1 MSYNNDNYG
10 QYNDQGGSYGQPQH
24 NSSFGGQQPYDQYG
38 NQQSNPPYD
47 QYGNQQSNPPYDQY
61 GNQQSNPP
69 YDQYGN
75 QQSNIPYDQY
85 GNQQSNVEYDNR
97 YGGQQQQQNPQAF
110 AFDVDL
116 DKVTDKTTTE
126 QLARM
131 MLGKNQF
138 ANELTGLETSTNSA
152 RDLKDFDMK
161 DLEESSRD
169 ITERGIFDGFGGNGK
184 SKKSHQLLGGAAAW
198 AALNWYQTKS
208 RNQGKKVSHGFAKK
222 LMVAFAAAQA
232 IKYWEQN
239 SKSFQNG
246 VSRDLVIAEA
256 TRSASL
262 AADISAGDE
271 LAATTGYTYNYGAK
285 GGEADSFDGPSGSGS
300 RGQQQYY
307 GGHQQYGGGLDNN
320 QYGGGYSNQY

>member
-1 MSYNNDNYG
+1 
-10 QYNDQGGSYGQPQH
+10 
-24 NSSFGGQQPYDQYG
+24 
-38 NQQSNPPYD
+38 
-47 QYGNQQSNPPYDQY
+47 
-61 GNQQSNPP
+61 
-69 YDQYGN
+69 
-75 QQSNIPYDQY
+75 
-85 GNQQSNVEYDNR
+85 
-97 YGGQQQQQNPQAF
+97 
-110 AFDVDL
+110 
-116 DKVTDKTTTE
+116 
-126 QLARM
+126 
-131 MLGKNQF
+131 
-138 ANELTGLETSTNSA
+138 
-152 RDLKDFDMK
+152 MK

-285 GGEADSFDGPSGSGS
+285 GGEADSFDGPSGSG
-300 RGQQQYY
+300 QQQHY
-307 GGHQQYGGGLDNN
+307 GGQQQYGGGYNNNN